1 MKKEK
6 CIHCKKK
13 MEPWT
18 VVCPHC
24 GGINGHNRI
33 NEAAK
38 RQGGE

>member
-1 MKKEK
+1 
-6 CIHCKKK
+6 

-18 VVCPHC
+18 VVYPHC

-38 RQGGE
+38 RQEGDK